1 MPKIRILVASDY
13 RLTRTGLKQLLKS
26 NPEFDVVAEAEIT
39 NAVPELHRQFSCDVV
54 LLEIAVPG
62 PHGLRTAAK
71 LLQDL
76 SEPKIVVITANE
88 NICYVR
94 SMFAAGVLGYVLRKA
109 SETEL
114 FASLRSAYHGRRYL
128 DPRLSDSV
136 ADLLLGARGT
146 LAGSRGIPLSGREL
160 QVLHGVAQGFT
171 SQDLAKQMSLSAKTV
186 ETYRSRIYQKLGL
199 HTRADLVHYAIAFGL
214 LSDEPLMQ

>member
-1 MPKIRILVASDY
+1 
-13 RLTRTGLKQLLKS
+13 
-26 NPEFDVVAEAEIT
+26 
-39 NAVPELHRQFSCDVV
+39 
-54 LLEIAVPG
+54 
-62 PHGLRTAAK
+62 
-71 LLQDL
+71 
-76 SEPKIVVITANE
+76 
-88 NICYVR
+88 
-94 SMFAAGVLGYVLRKA
+94 MFAAGVLGYVLRKA

-128 DPRLSDSV
+128 DPRLSDSL